1 MSTQIKNR
9 IDTYTALRA
18 ETKQSLVGVEEAD
31 KTENAIST
39 ALHPPDV
46 SPLNEL
52 ENSWIYFLYLSQS
65 ADPLCVRDKLHIP
78 QSSISGRA

>member
-46 SPLNEL
+46 APLNEL
-52 ENSWIYFLYLSQS
+52 EISLISSPYLSQS
-65 ADPLCVRDKLHIP
+65 AAPLCVRDILHIP
-78 QSSISGRA
+78 QSSIFGRA